1 MSVVDFKQK
10 KLTATEKQEKA
21 RAKKIYDN
29 FKKTIKKGGKV
40 EPDPFTVEFLRKYG
54 YEL

>member
-1 MSVVDFKQK
+1 MGVVEFRRKG
-10 KLTATEKQEKA
+10 LTDAERREKA